1 MEPLVKILKKLFTNS
16 LIRLESILCKKNFH
30 FTTSTP
36 TLSYDH
42 PMILAGQGTMGIEIV
57 EQVPEVD
64 AVVIPVGGGG
74 LAAGV
79 ALSVKTLKPKV
90 KIYVGC
96 LERTS
101 ILLTF

>member
-1 MEPLVKILKKLFTNS
+1 
-16 LIRLESILCKKNFH
+16 
-30 FTTSTP
+30 
-36 TLSYDH
+36 
-42 PMILAGQGTMGIEIV
+42 MGIEIV